1 MHNKQPIHFLI
12 LLLGVFALFI
22 SACKTTKSTF
32 FTRSFHKTTT
42 HYNWY
47 FNANETY
54 KRAVQDFEK
63 GHKEDYNQLLP
74 IFVTP
79 SEKEVKSISAQM
91 DRAIKKSA
99 TAIDKHSIL
108 IKGIEHNS
116 WIDDCYLLIGKSYF
130 YKREYAK
137 AIQAFSFVVRQFE
150 GLEIAYQASLWLART
165 YINNKDLSSATL
177 VPLHM
182 RITILN

>member
-1 MHNKQPIHFLI
+1 MHNKQSTHFLI
-12 LLLGVFALFI
+12 LMLGVSALFI

-54 KRAVQDFEK
+54 KRAIQDFEK

-74 IFVTP
+74 IFITP
-79 SEKEVKSISAQM
+79 SEKEVKSISTQM

-137 AIQAFSFVVRQFE
+137 ATQAFSFVVRQFD
-150 GLEIAYQASLWLART
+150 GLEIAYQASLWLTRT
-165 YINNKDLSSATL
+165 YIDKNDISSCL
-177 VPLHM
+177 CF
-182 RITILN
+182 NY